1 MAYKL
6 SLKSYLGKYK
16 VAVIDRAQ
24 NLTVEA
30 ANALLKVFEEPRPN
44 TAIILITDSPQKLLR
59 TISSRAQ
66 KIIFGMVRADD
77 YSQLIDHKTDQ
88 AKSRLIEKLS
98 LGRPGMVLRI
108 LNASQEELERLTQ
121 ILDSYEILISADLV
135 GKMKMAYEVA
145 DLETPQIK
153 DILDAWIGLAS
164 IDKLDGLIKARGMI
178 DQNVNSKLLLS
189 DLALKF
195 TA

>member
-1 MAYKL
+1 
-6 SLKSYLGKYK
+6 
-16 VAVIDRAQ
+16 
-24 NLTVEA
+24 
-30 ANALLKVFEEPRPN
+30 
-44 TAIILITDSPQKLLR
+44 
-59 TISSRAQ
+59 
-66 KIIFGMVRADD
+66 
-77 YSQLIDHKTDQ
+77 
-88 AKSRLIEKLS
+88 
-98 LGRPGMVLRI
+98 MVLRI